1 MNRITKFL
9 LLALLVALAVTPA
22 AADRLELKDGRVL
35 DGTYVGGSRVNV
47 HFRVDGQ
54 TKIYKR
60 TEVSAIFLEEEG
72 AASVNRPASASA
84 ATTTS
89 QSTGTRAATA
99 TAGGT
104 IPAGTALVVR
114 MIDGVDSEKNQPGDT
129 FRASIEDAITINNAV
144 AVPQGAEVIGRLTAV
159 EEAGKLTGKSELK
172 LELTAIVIRG
182 QSYNLTTGE
191 YGVAGKSR
199 GKDTAVKAGTGAA
212 VGAIIGAIAGGGK
225 GAAIGAGVGAGAGTA
240 VQVFTK
246 GEQVRVPSETL
257 LEFTLQNDL
266 SLRRPSTRR

>member
-1 MNRITKFL
+1 MNRMTKFL
-9 LLALLVALAVTPA
+9 LLVASVALAVTPA

-60 TEVSAIFLEEEG
+60 AEVTAIFLEEEG
-72 AASVNRPASASA
+72 AADSNREVTTSA
-84 ATTTS
+84 ATPAS
-89 QSTGTRAATA
+89 QATNRRAATA
-99 TAGGT
+99 TAAGT
-104 IPAGTALVVR
+104 IPAGTTLVVR
-114 MIDGVDSEKNQPGDT
+114 MIDSIDSEKNQPGDT

-144 AVPQGAEVIGRLTAV
+144 AVPQGAEVIGRLTEV

-172 LELTAIVIRG
+172 LELTQIVIDGR
-182 QSYNLTTGE
+182 SYNLTTGE

-199 GKDTAVKAGTGAA
+199 GKDTAVKVGGGAA
-212 VGAIIGAIAGGGK
+212 IGAIIGAIAGGGK

-257 LEFTLQNDL
+257 LEFTLENDL
-266 SLRRPSTRR
+266 NLQRPSTRR

>member
-1 MNRITKFL
+1 MNRIPKFL
-9 LLALLVALAVTPA
+9 LLAVLVALAVTPA

-35 DGTYVGGSRVNV
+35 DGTYVGGSRANV

-60 TEVSAIFLEEEG
+60 TEVTAIFLEEEG
-72 AASVNRPASASA
+72 AADSNREVNASA
-84 ATTTS
+84 ATPAS
-89 QSTGTRAATA
+89 QTNRRAATA

-104 IPAGTALVVR
+104 IPAGTTLVVR
-114 MIDGVDSEKNQPGDT
+114 MVDSVDSSKNQPGDT
-129 FRASIEDAITINNAV
+129 FRASVEDAITINNAV
-144 AVPQGAEVIGRLTAV
+144 AVPQGAEVIGRLTEV

-172 LELTAIVIRG
+172 LELTEIVIDGRP
-182 QSYNLTTGE
+182 YNLTTGE

-199 GKDTAVKAGTGAA
+199 GKDTAVKVGGGAA
-212 VGAIIGAIAGGGK
+212 IGAIIGAIAGGGK

-266 SLRRPSTRR
+266 NVRRPSTRR

>member
-1 MNRITKFL
+1 MNRITKLLFL
-9 LLALLVALAVTPA
+9 TLLVALAVTPA

-35 DGTYVGGSRVNV
+35 DGTYVGGSRANV

-60 TEVSAIFLEEEG
+60 TQVTAIFLEEE
-72 AASVNRPASASA
+72 AAADNSDVNASA
-84 ATTTS
+84 ATPAS
-89 QSTGTRAATA
+89 QSTNRRAATA
-99 TAGGT
+99 RAAGT

-114 MIDGVDSEKNQPGDT
+114 MIDSIDSEKNQPGDT

-144 AVPQGAEVIGRLTAV
+144 AVPQGAEVIGRLTEV

-172 LELTAIVIRG
+172 LELTEIVIDGR
-182 QSYNLTTGE
+182 SYNLTTGE

-199 GKDTAVKAGTGAA
+199 GKDTAVKVGGGAA
-212 VGAIIGAIAGGGK
+212 IGAIIGAIAGGGK

-257 LEFTLQNDL
+257 LEFTLENDL
-266 SLRRPSTRR
+266 NLQPPSTRR